1 MNKNY
6 AGWGIAIG
14 VIAILISLIGPKYN
28 LDQMLSS
35 TVRLLCEHPMG
46 DTKRNIDVSGSG
58 FFINKSTLVTNE
70 HVSPEGSTCS
80 VVISLND
87 SPVLLAT
94 KLLRTNKDNDIAV
107 LEIEEELNIIP
118 VSLFGGIIQ
127 TGNAVIAIGYPGNNA
142 TDLSY
147 ENFEKSDDDSTLE
160 AFLKPQLFRGVVSS
174 IYEIGGT
181 SLIQTDAAMNFGIS
195 GGPLYKD
202 NGQVIGIN
210 TLVDSEATQIGY
222 SVSIEELLPILNDM
236 NIIYSLETNIDSFTR
251 VFNGFPLLIFGVVLL
266 AFSAVIFSQIP
277 QTSQIPSSDR
287 NSTQRNANSHSIQF
301 TDSKVSPQSIKIGVT
316 PVVLGRDSKSNFIFP
331 PEWTFLSK
339 LHCEIVYEEIN
350 KCFLVRDLNSKNGT
364 FIDGKKMTKGSKVRV
379 KSGTTV
385 SLSKSECS
393 FKLL

>member
-58 FFINKSTLVTNE
+58 FFINKSTLVTTE

-160 AFLKPQLFRGVVSS
+160 AFLKPQRFRGVVSS
-174 IYEIGGT
+174 RYEIGGT

-316 PVVLGRDSKSNFIFP
+316 PVVLGRDSKSNFIFLS
-331 PEWTFLSK
+331 EWTFLSK